1 VLRKAFTVF
10 EELRMRGRRRLA
22 EALQDEL
29 AGWSERTGI
38 RVETWALPQGP
49 VPPRIADA
57 VLAAVAEALSNV
69 ERHSGASTVSIAVT
83 VAPSGLR
90 MTVSDDGRGFSGF
103 AAGRGIRAMRARFAE
118 VGGSLRVTSVP
129 GEGTTVSGV
138 VPRPRGPR

>member
-1 VLRKAFTVF
+1 MF

-29 AGWSERTGI
+29 AGWAERTGI

-49 VPPRIADA
+49 VPARIADA
-57 VLAAVAEALSNV
+57 VLATVAEALSNV
-69 ERHSGASTVSIAVT
+69 ERHSGATTVSVAVT
-83 VAPSGLR
+83 LARSGLR
-90 MTVSDDGRGFSGF
+90 MTVSDDGRGFSG
-103 AAGRGIRAMRARFAE
+103 AASGRGITAMRARFAE

-138 VPRPRGPR
+138 VPRPRNLL